1 MLVLTRKVHQSILI
15 RDDIVVEVLGVD
27 RGRVKLGVSAPRDV
41 TILRQE
47 LSPPPDNGGT
57 QDTHPGGASATRLAS
72 GAE

>member
-27 RGRVKLGVSAPRDV
+27 RGRVKLGVSAPREV

-47 LSPPPDNGGT
+47 LSLRRGNGGT
-57 QDTHPGGASATRLAS
+57 PDTHPGGAARPRLPS
-72 GAE
+72 GRE

>member
-41 TILRQE
+41 TILREE
-47 LSPPPDNGGT
+47 LSPPRGNGHAP
-57 QDTHPGGASATRLAS
+57 DTHPGDAS
-72 GAE
+72 GPPLPSGTE